1 MDILKEIWMSEISDF
16 QHASLAHVEKE
27 GAI

>member
-16 QHASLAHVEKE
+16 QRVSLAHVEKE